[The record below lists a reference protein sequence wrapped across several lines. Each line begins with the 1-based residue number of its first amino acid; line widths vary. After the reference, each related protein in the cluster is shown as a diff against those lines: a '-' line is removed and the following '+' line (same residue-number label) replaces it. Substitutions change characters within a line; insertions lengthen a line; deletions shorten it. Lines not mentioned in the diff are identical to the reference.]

1 MNIWVVHSFGDY
13 KYSYNNIPCISFDGA
28 YFFFQENSL
37 GGISGS
43 YDKYMF
49 TLKKN

>member
-1 MNIWVVHSFGDY
+1 MNIWVVYSFGDY
-13 KYSYNNIPCISFDGA
+13 KYGYNNIPCISFGVA
-28 YFFFQENSL
+28 YFLFQENSL

-49 TLKKN
+49 NFFKN